1 MKDLRLT
8 FFLSLLFCLGNLR
21 LSGQEAQSL
30 PLNITS
36 NNQLFSRSESG
47 TAKASVSGTNQISF
61 IKDGSKT
68 GESSAVIW
76 IGDVPGR
83 LKMTVGKNGS
93 VCTSHTNSLTVYAS
107 SDNISYR
114 QLGSFNHE
122 SGTVEFDQPLNKD
135 DRYIRF
141 YYDVT
146 ASGWFGLNYCAHG
159 WIPTIT
165 ITEPISFPSSVVTD
179 TITGG
184 ASFTGKF
191 TVNYSNPSG
200 DLILISSD
208 PNIVLQTTRING
220 VSGQEGSQEI
230 SYIYNPSVTGAKH
243 ADITVTDEG
252 NNTYSKVLGL
262 DIITVLPEAP
272 SVEAADNI
280 DLTSF
285 RVAWQPVTNASSY
298 LLTVTD
304 ADGDI
309 VGEYNDF
316 VVTEATSVDI
326 TGLVPGTLYKY
337 SVKTKIED
345 FVSEASLVKE
355 VMTLKPVIAPL
366 VIETFESVAG
376 ISSLQT
382 LTVGA
387 TDLYGD
393 ISVVIS
399 GDDAALFTLGEG
411 EETIGKDAD
420 SKQLHITYTPVKPGT
435 HTAKLTL
442 VSEYAEPVTVVLN
455 GTATLPAPTGLITT
469 QVTPDGFFAN
479 WDAVMGATVYELTVV
494 TVEGKPV
501 DGYVAK
507 EVDAGTVCQI
517 TGLSPATAYIFKIV
531 AKYGEFVSPEAVS
544 EMITTS
550 VVPVIETPVIPKFT
564 TEVSVV
570 AEQQI
575 TISATDLYDD
585 ITVSITGADAD
596 KFDTDVLILD
606 KSGLMQI
613 TITYE
618 SEEVGEH
625 EAVLSLTSDYAQS
638 VNVAL
643 NGTSSLAKPV
653 IAVGDVC
660 EGKIPVSW
668 NVVAGAAE
676 YHVTL
681 YKGDVPVDGYDDI
694 VTDET
699 NFTFMDLTGSTQYFV
714 VITATSGDY
723 FTASEKIAVMTLPTG
738 LSTASAEVVTV
749 YPNPV
754 VSNICIKGI
763 VAKEAKIY
771 SVNGQLL
778 MSVFPVDNKIDV
790 SSLVQGVYSI
800 LIKSD
805 TDIVRLQFIKK

>member
-1 MKDLRLT
+1 MKDLRLA

-21 LSGQEAQSL
+21 LSAQEAQSL

-36 NNQLFSRSESG
+36 NDQLFSRSESG

-83 LKMTVGKNGS
+83 LKMSVSKDGS

-107 SDNISYR
+107 SDNSSYR

-184 ASFTGKF
+184 VSFTGKF

-200 DLILISSD
+200 DLILTSSD

-220 VSGQEGSQEI
+220 ASGQEDSQEI

-262 DIITVLPEAP
+262 NIVTVLPEAP
-272 SVEAADNI
+272 SVEADDNNI

-285 RVAWQPVTNASSY
+285 RATWQPVINASSY

-309 VGEYNDF
+309 VGEYKDF
-316 VVTEATSVDI
+316 VVEATSVDI

-337 SVKTKIED
+337 SVKTKIEN
-345 FVSEASLVKE
+345 FVSESSSVKE
-355 VMTLKPVIAPL
+355 ITTLKPVIDPF
-366 VIETFESVAG
+366 VIEPFESVAG
-376 ISSLQT
+376 MPSLQT

-393 ISVVIS
+393 I
-399 GDDAALFTLGEG
+399 
-411 EETIGKDAD
+411 
-420 SKQLHITYTPVKPGT
+420 
-435 HTAKLTL
+435 
-442 VSEYAEPVTVVLN
+442 
-455 GTATLPAPTGLITT
+455 
-469 QVTPDGFFAN
+469 
-479 WDAVMGATVYELTVV
+479 
-494 TVEGKPV
+494 
-501 DGYVAK
+501 
-507 EVDAGTVCQI
+507 
-517 TGLSPATAYIFKIV
+517 
-531 AKYGEFVSPEAVS
+531 
-544 EMITTS
+544 
-550 VVPVIETPVIPKFT
+550 
-564 TEVSVV
+564 
-570 AEQQI
+570 
-575 TISATDLYDD
+575 
-585 ITVSITGADAD
+585 TVSIMGADAD
-596 KFDTDVLILD
+596 KFDTDVVILD
-606 KSGLMQI
+606 KLGLKQI

-618 SEEVGEH
+618 SEEAGEH
-625 EAVLSLTSDYAQS
+625 EAILSLTSDYAQS
-638 VNVAL
+638 VNVTL

-668 NVVAGAAE
+668 NAVAGAAE

-681 YKGDVPVDGYDDI
+681 YKGETPVDGYDNI

-714 VITATSGDY
+714 VITAISGNY

-738 LSTASAEVVTV
+738 LSTTSAEVVTI

-754 VSNICIKGI
+754 VSNIFIKGI

-771 SVNGQLL
+771 SVNGRLL
-778 MSVFPVDNKIDV
+778 MSVSPVDNKIDV
-790 SSLVQGVYSI
+790 SSLVQGIYSI

-805 TDIVRLQFIKK
+805 TDVVRLQFIKK

>member
-1 MKDLRLT
+1 MKDLRLA

-21 LSGQEAQSL
+21 LSAQEAQSL

-36 NNQLFSRSESG
+36 NDQLFSRSESG

-83 LKMTVGKNGS
+83 LKMSVSKDGS

-107 SDNISYR
+107 SDNSSYR
-114 QLGSFNHE
+114 QLGSFDHE

-184 ASFTGKF
+184 VSFTGKF

-200 DLILISSD
+200 DLILTSSD

-220 VSGQEGSQEI
+220 ASGQEDSQEI

-262 DIITVLPEAP
+262 NIVTVLPEAP
-272 SVEAADNI
+272 SVEADDNNI

-285 RVAWQPVTNASSY
+285 RATWQPVINASSY

-304 ADGDI
+304 ADGNI
-309 VGEYNDF
+309 VGEYKDF
-316 VVTEATSVDI
+316 VVEATSVDI

-337 SVKTKIED
+337 SVKTKIEN
-345 FVSEASLVKE
+345 FVSESSSVKE
-355 VMTLKPVIAPL
+355 ITTLKPVIDPF
-366 VIETFESVAG
+366 VIEPFESVAG
-376 ISSLQT
+376 MPSLQT

-393 ISVVIS
+393 I
-399 GDDAALFTLGEG
+399 
-411 EETIGKDAD
+411 
-420 SKQLHITYTPVKPGT
+420 
-435 HTAKLTL
+435 
-442 VSEYAEPVTVVLN
+442 
-455 GTATLPAPTGLITT
+455 
-469 QVTPDGFFAN
+469 
-479 WDAVMGATVYELTVV
+479 
-494 TVEGKPV
+494 
-501 DGYVAK
+501 
-507 EVDAGTVCQI
+507 
-517 TGLSPATAYIFKIV
+517 
-531 AKYGEFVSPEAVS
+531 
-544 EMITTS
+544 
-550 VVPVIETPVIPKFT
+550 
-564 TEVSVV
+564 
-570 AEQQI
+570 
-575 TISATDLYDD
+575 
-585 ITVSITGADAD
+585 TVSIMGADAD
-596 KFDTDVLILD
+596 KFDTDVVILD
-606 KSGLMQI
+606 KLGLKQI

-618 SEEVGEH
+618 SEEAGEH
-625 EAVLSLTSDYAQS
+625 EAILSLTSDYAQS
-638 VNVAL
+638 VNVTL

-660 EGKIPVSW
+660 EGKILVSW
-668 NVVAGAAE
+668 NAVAGAAE

-681 YKGDVPVDGYDDI
+681 YKGETPVDGYDNI

-714 VITATSGDY
+714 VITAISGNY

-738 LSTASAEVVTV
+738 LSTTSAEVVTI

-754 VSNICIKGI
+754 VSNIFIKGM

-771 SVNGQLL
+771 SVNGRLL
-778 MSVFPVDNKIDV
+778 MSVSPVDNKIDV
-790 SSLVQGVYSI
+790 SSLVQGIYSI
-800 LIKSD
+800 LIKSN
-805 TDIVRLQFIKK
+805 TDVVRLQFIKK

>member
-1 MKDLRLT
+1 MKDLRLA

-21 LSGQEAQSL
+21 LSAQEAQSL

-36 NNQLFSRSESG
+36 NDQLFSRSESG

-83 LKMTVGKNGS
+83 LKMSVSKDGS
-93 VCTSHTNSLTVYAS
+93 VCTSHTNLLTVYAS
-107 SDNISYR
+107 SDNSSYR

-122 SGTVEFDQPLNKD
+122 SGTVKFDQPLNKD

-184 ASFTGKF
+184 VSFTGKF

-200 DLILISSD
+200 DLILTSSD

-220 VSGQEGSQEI
+220 ASGQEDSQEI

-262 DIITVLPEAP
+262 NIVTVLPEAP
-272 SVEAADNI
+272 SVEADDNNI

-285 RVAWQPVTNASSY
+285 RATWQPVINASSY

-304 ADGDI
+304 ADGNI
-309 VGEYNDF
+309 VGEYKDF
-316 VVTEATSVDI
+316 VVEATSVDI

-337 SVKTKIED
+337 SVKTKIEN
-345 FVSEASLVKE
+345 FVSESSSVKE
-355 VMTLKPVIAPL
+355 ITTLKPVIDPF
-366 VIETFESVAG
+366 VIEPFESVAG
-376 ISSLQT
+376 MPSLQT

-393 ISVVIS
+393 I
-399 GDDAALFTLGEG
+399 
-411 EETIGKDAD
+411 
-420 SKQLHITYTPVKPGT
+420 
-435 HTAKLTL
+435 
-442 VSEYAEPVTVVLN
+442 
-455 GTATLPAPTGLITT
+455 
-469 QVTPDGFFAN
+469 
-479 WDAVMGATVYELTVV
+479 
-494 TVEGKPV
+494 
-501 DGYVAK
+501 
-507 EVDAGTVCQI
+507 
-517 TGLSPATAYIFKIV
+517 
-531 AKYGEFVSPEAVS
+531 
-544 EMITTS
+544 
-550 VVPVIETPVIPKFT
+550 
-564 TEVSVV
+564 
-570 AEQQI
+570 
-575 TISATDLYDD
+575 
-585 ITVSITGADAD
+585 TVSIMGADAD
-596 KFDTDVLILD
+596 KFDTDVVILD
-606 KSGLMQI
+606 KLGLKQI

-618 SEEVGEH
+618 SEEAGEH
-625 EAVLSLTSDYAQS
+625 EAILSLTSDYAQS
-638 VNVAL
+638 VNVTL

-668 NVVAGAAE
+668 NAVAGAAE

-681 YKGDVPVDGYDDI
+681 YKGETPVDGYDNI

-714 VITATSGDY
+714 VITAISGNY

-738 LSTASAEVVTV
+738 LSTTSAEVVTI

-754 VSNICIKGI
+754 VSNIFIKGI
-763 VAKEAKIY
+763 VAKETKIY
-771 SVNGQLL
+771 SVNGRLL
-778 MSVFPVDNKIDV
+778 MSVSPVDNKIDV
-790 SSLVQGVYSI
+790 SSLVQGIYSI

-805 TDIVRLQFIKK
+805 TDVVRLQFIKK